1 MGLEEI
7 AKRGQVPAQTTG
19 PQQVSMEARER
30 VVVLS
35 LELSGRTLGARSLE
49 ELYFLLTNDLR
60 TLIEFDRSFL
70 ITHVGGES
78 RLVAAGNQ
86 PSPEKKSKF
95 TQELDNLAV
104 RLKALDKALLLT
116 KIADLEGLSDDVLAP
131 EIKEA
136 LASYMRFAKCTGLL
150 CVPMVSGGETLGHLL
165 LEYLDG
171 KIPDQIKI
179 MAVAKLAPVFASAL
193 AQRWILNRNPELV
206 PLTEVTSW
214 TGKPIVKFFSR
225 HKLVLAVA
233 IPALIA
239 ALFIIPFSYPVGG
252 EAEIVPRDRHV
263 AFSQI
268 DGLIEHIY
276 VVEGTSVKE
285 GQVLATLDPTELDFK
300 IKTAQRQLE
309 LLTAEMNLLKKS
321 SGQDV
326 SKLAESRLVELKA
339 KSVLAELQYL
349 QWQRKFLDI
358 KAPAAGVITTKHVET
373 FIGKKFKAGEPFCEI
388 AVPKELW
395 AEIYVPEDKVSRVKP
410 GQNGDLH
417 LNNDPRTAHNIEV
430 KEVAPRAEAVARLGN
445 IYRVRALFSGDAPP
459 PLKAGMK
466 GVGTI
471 YTEKTSLYSFIE
483 QRLVARWNQFTLH
496 FI

>member
-19 PQQVSMEARER
+19 PQPVSMEARER

-193 AQRWILNRNPELV
+193 AQRWILNEKPR
-206 PLTEVTSW
+206 SW
-214 TGKPIVKFFSR
+214 YLLLRSR
-225 HKLVLAVA
+225 LGREAHRAVL
-233 IPALIA
+233 
-239 ALFIIPFSYPVGG
+239 
-252 EAEIVPRDRHV
+252 
-263 AFSQI
+263 
-268 DGLIEHIY
+268 
-276 VVEGTSVKE
+276 
-285 GQVLATLDPTELDFK
+285 LAT
-300 IKTAQRQLE
+300 
-309 LLTAEMNLLKKS
+309 
-321 SGQDV
+321 
-326 SKLAESRLVELKA
+326 
-339 KSVLAELQYL
+339 
-349 QWQRKFLDI
+349 
-358 KAPAAGVITTKHVET
+358 
-373 FIGKKFKAGEPFCEI
+373 
-388 AVPKELW
+388 
-395 AEIYVPEDKVSRVKP
+395 
-410 GQNGDLH
+410 
-417 LNNDPRTAHNIEV
+417 
-430 KEVAPRAEAVARLGN
+430 
-445 IYRVRALFSGDAPP
+445 
-459 PLKAGMK
+459 
-466 GVGTI
+466 
-471 YTEKTSLYSFIE
+471 
-483 QRLVARWNQFTLH
+483 
-496 FI
+496 